1 MRMRRRFLLAS
12 LLIAV
17 ALTPPSLAAQGT
29 RTPQR
34 DSWFAYDKIKHFVMS
49 AFIQSLSF
57 GGLQYVGASRNAAFA
72 GSIGVTAAFGI
83 GKEFHD
89 RRIGEPF
96 SLRDIT
102 WDAAGAG
109 TAIVMLRHTQR

>member
-1 MRMRRRFLLAS
+1 MRTRRRFLLAS
-12 LLIAV
+12 LLIAG
-17 ALTPPSLAAQGT
+17 AFTPPSVGAQGT

-34 DSWFAYDKIKHFVMS
+34 DSWFGSDKIKHFLMS
-49 AFIQSLSF
+49 AFIQSLTFS
-57 GGLQYVGASRNAAFA
+57 GLQYAGAHRNAAFA

-89 RRIGEPF
+89 KRIGEPF
-96 SLRDIT
+96 SLRDIS

-109 TAIVMLRHTQR
+109 SAIVMLRHTQR

>member
-1 MRMRRRFLLAS
+1 MRRKLLLGLLLLA
-12 LLIAV
+12 V
-17 ALTPPSLAAQGT
+17 AFAPLSAGAQSV

-34 DSWFAYDKIKHFVMS
+34 DSWFGADKIKHFLMS
-49 AFIQSLSF
+49 AFIQSLTF
-57 GGLQYVGASRNAAFA
+57 GGLQYAGAHRNAAFA

-89 RRIGEPF
+89 KRIGEPF

-102 WDAAGAG
+102 WDAAGA
-109 TAIVMLRHTQR
+109 AAALAMLKSTQR

>member
-17 ALTPPSLAAQGT
+17 AFTPPNAGAQGT

-34 DSWFAYDKIKHFVMS
+34 DSWFAYDKIKHYFVS
-49 AFIQSLSF
+49 AFIQSLTF
-57 GGLQYVGASRNAAFA
+57 GGLQYLGAHRNAAFA

-89 RRIGEPF
+89 KRIGEPF

-102 WDAAGAG
+102 WDAAGAA

>member
-1 MRMRRRFLLAS
+1 MRRRFLLAT

-17 ALTPPSLAAQGT
+17 AFTPPSAGAQSP

-34 DSWFAYDKIKHFVMS
+34 DSWFGADKIKHFLMS
-49 AFIQSLSF
+49 AFIQSLTFS
-57 GGLQYVGASRNAAFA
+57 GLQYAGAHRNAAFA
-72 GSIGVTAAFGI
+72 GAIGVTAAFGI

-89 RRIGEPF
+89 KRIGEPF

-109 TAIVMLRHTQR
+109 AALVMLKSTQR

>member
-1 MRMRRRFLLAS
+1 MRRKTLLVTLLLAF
-12 LLIAV
+12 AF
-17 ALTPPSLAAQGT
+17 APPTAGAQSP

-34 DSWFAYDKIKHFVMS
+34 DSWFGSDKIKHFLMS
-49 AFIQSLSF
+49 AFIQSLTFS
-57 GGLQYVGASRNAAFA
+57 GLQYAGAHRNAAFA

-89 RRIGEPF
+89 KRIGEPF
-96 SLRDIT
+96 SLRDIA

-109 TAIVMLRHTQR
+109 SAIVMLRHTQR

>member
-1 MRMRRRFLLAS
+1 MRRNILLVVLLLA
-12 LLIAV
+12 V
-17 ALTPPSLAAQGT
+17 AFAPLTGGAQT
-29 RTPQR
+29 ARTPGGDR
-34 DSWFAYDKIKHFVMS
+34 WFGPDKIKHFVMS
-49 AFIQSLSF
+49 AFIQSLTF
-57 GGLQYVGASRNAAFA
+57 AGLQHVGANRNAAFA

-89 RRIGEPF
+89 KRIGEPF
-96 SLRDIT
+96 SFRDIT

>member
-1 MRMRRRFLLAS
+1 MRIRRKFLLAS
-12 LLIAV
+12 LLLWVAV
-17 ALTPPSLAAQGT
+17 TPLSLDAQGA

-34 DSWFAYDKIKHFVMS
+34 DSWFAYDKIKHFMMS
-49 AFIQSLSF
+49 AFIQSLTF
-57 GGLQYVGASRNAAFA
+57 GGLQYAGASRNAAFA
-72 GSIGVTAAFGI
+72 GSFGITAAFGI

-109 TAIVMLRHTQR
+109 TAILMLRHTEH

>member
-1 MRMRRRFLLAS
+1 MLLLA
-12 LLIAV
+12 V
-17 ALTPPSLAAQGT
+17 AFTPSIVGAQAP

-34 DSWFAYDKIKHFVMS
+34 DSWFGSDKVKHFLMS
-49 AFIQSLSF
+49 AFIQSLTF
-57 GGLQYVGASRNAAFA
+57 GGLQYAGAHRNAAFA

-89 RRIGEPF
+89 KRIGEPF
-96 SLRDIT
+96 SLRDIA

-109 TAIVMLRHTQR
+109 AAIEMLRHTQH

>member
-1 MRMRRRFLLAS
+1 
-12 LLIAV
+12 V
-17 ALTPPSLAAQGT
+17 
-29 RTPQR
+29 
-34 DSWFAYDKIKHFVMS
+34 
-49 AFIQSLSF
+49 
-57 GGLQYVGASRNAAFA
+57 

-109 TAIVMLRHTQR
+109 TSILMLRHTQH